1 VQLSTYSLLEPPDN
15 IILAGNYKR
24 RNEITRVCKQYYE
37 DGYKRGKGRGQRERN
52 DIIMG
57 EQRVRAIGSAIAVWK
72 RVLKKSFCNL
82 PPTLKTPC
90 FLRGVGGDPY

>member
-24 RNEITRVCKQYYE
+24 RNEITRMCKQYYE
-37 DGYKRGKGRGQRERN
+37 DGYKRGKRRGQRERN

-57 EQRVRAIGSAIAVWK
+57 EQRVRAIGSAIADLD
-72 RVLKKSFCNL
+72 RL
-82 PPTLKTPC
+82 
-90 FLRGVGGDPY
+90 D